1 MVGAT
6 QVLISIGFCE
16 FRHERLTLNYHACTK
31 PCPFIKVYPDLDLVP
46 GGNIPFVKRPRADL
60 LQRRLWDQWWLQ
72 HHTRPSEVDAAVWFV
87 NDTTLTESE
96 IVIGESAEVI
106 VQYVY
111 QGCDATDEV
120 LVTFEPSLDMSKV
133 VMPNISLNLCTED
146 ELITIE
152 MNIFNR
158 WDKQLV

>member
-1 MVGAT
+1 M
-6 QVLISIGFCE
+6 
-16 FRHERLTLNYHACTK
+16 
-31 PCPFIKVYPDLDLVP
+31 
-46 GGNIPFVKRPRADL
+46 
-60 LQRRLWDQWWLQ
+60 
-72 HHTRPSEVDAAVWFV
+72 DAAVWFV